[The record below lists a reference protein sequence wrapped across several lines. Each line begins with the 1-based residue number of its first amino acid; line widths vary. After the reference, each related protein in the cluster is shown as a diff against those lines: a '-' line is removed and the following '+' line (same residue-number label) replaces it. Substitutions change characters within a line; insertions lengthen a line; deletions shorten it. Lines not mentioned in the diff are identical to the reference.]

1 MKLEDHKNR
10 EPFSTPDGYFEELG
24 RNIIEATSKAPASV
38 PAKKR
43 ITLGWWTRTIGYA
56 AILAIAVFIAD
67 RIAKSDDTASGKAV
81 ATNNTQEEQMLD
93 NEMIDN
99 ILTNYPIDDYTFY
112 CYLTD
117 TDID

>member
-1 MKLEDHKNR
+1 MKLEDYKNR
-10 EPFSTPDGYFEELG
+10 QPFSTPEGYFEGLN
-24 RNIIEATSKAPASV
+24 RSIINATGKVQEINAT
-38 PAKKR
+38 KKHY
-43 ITLGWWTRTIGYA
+43 TLGWWTRTIGYA
-56 AILAIAVFIAD
+56 AMLAIAIFVAD
-67 RIAKSDDTASGKAV
+67 NIAKDNDTASEKAV
-81 ATNNTQEEQMLD
+81 AKSIQEGQMLD

>member
-1 MKLEDHKNR
+1 MKLEDYKNR
-10 EPFSTPDGYFEELG
+10 QPFSTPEGYFEGLN
-24 RNIIEATSKAPASV
+24 RSIINATGKV
-38 PAKKR
+38 PEINATKKHY
-43 ITLGWWTRTIGYA
+43 TLGWWTRTIGYA
-56 AILAIAVFIAD
+56 AMLAIAIFVAD
-67 RIAKSDDTASGKAV
+67 SIAKGNDTASEKAV
-81 ATNNTQEEQMLD
+81 ARSIQEGPMLD

>member
-1 MKLEDHKNR
+1 MKQDYKNR
-10 EPFSTPDGYFEELG
+10 QPFSTPEGYFEGLN
-24 RNIIEATSKAPASV
+24 RSIINATGKV
-38 PAKKR
+38 PEINATKKHY
-43 ITLGWWTRTIGYA
+43 TLGWWTRTIGYA
-56 AILAIAVFIAD
+56 AMLAIAIFVAD
-67 RIAKSDDTASGKAV
+67 NIAKDNDTASKKAV
-81 ATNNTQEEQMLD
+81 ARSIQEGQMLD

>member
-10 EPFSTPDGYFEELG
+10 EPFSTPDGYF
-24 RNIIEATSKAPASV
+24 IEATSKAPASV

-56 AILAIAVFIAD
+56 AILAIAVIIAD
-67 RIAKSDDTASGKAV
+67 SIAKSDDSASGKTV
-81 ATNNTQEEQMLD
+81 ATNSIQEEQMLD